1 MVGALAVFCI
11 FGLPIVAY
19 IVRRVLAHNERMEM
33 IRMGYVYGGYPSAGT
48 EAAAPTATRA
58 QPPGANVVLL
68 PPLRN
73 AAPGATISPV
83 RTVLEA
89 NRRES

>member
-1 MVGALAVFCI
+1 MAPVLAIFCI

-19 IVRRVLAHNERMEM
+19 IVVKTLAHNERMEM
-33 IRMGYVYGGYPSAGT
+33 IRMGYYSGGYPPAGA
-48 EAAAPTATRA
+48 EAAVPS
-58 QPPGANVVLL
+58 PGVRNVVLL
-68 PPLRN
+68 PPLQH
-73 AAPGATISPV
+73 ASPGATITPV